1 MNTEL
6 LLTAVLVQVI
16 LTFAVFVALAIRK
29 AKAVKNGDVDLK
41 RAALHNDAWPDYV
54 LLISNNIQNQFQT
67 PVLFYALCFG
77 FILMDAVDSLALG
90 GAWTYVIT
98 RLVHAYVHTT
108 TNFVPVRM
116 RVFTLGMVALI
127 FMAGLLL
134 VRLV

>member
-6 LLTAVLVQVI
+6 LLTAMLVQVM
-16 LTFAVFVALAIRK
+16 LTIAVYVALAIRK

-127 FMAGLLL
+127 FMTGLLL

>member
-6 LLTAVLVQVI
+6 LLTAMLVQVM
-16 LTFAVFVALAIRK
+16 LTIAVYVVLAIRK

-127 FMAGLLL
+127 FMTGLLL

>member
-6 LLTAVLVQVI
+6 LLTAMLVQVM
-16 LTFAVFVALAIRK
+16 LTIAVYVALAIRK
-29 AKAVKNGDVDLK
+29 AKAVKNGDADLK

-127 FMAGLLL
+127 FMTGLLL

>member
-1 MNTEL
+1 MNTDL
-6 LLTAVLVQVI
+6 LLVAVLVQVI
-16 LTFAVFVALAIRK
+16 LTIAVFVVLAIRK
-29 AKAVKNGDVDLK
+29 AKAVKNGEVDLK

-77 FILMDAVDSLALG
+77 FILIDAVDSLALS

>member
-6 LLTAVLVQVI
+6 LLTAMLVQVM
-16 LTFAVFVALAIRK
+16 LTIAVYVALAIRK

>member
-6 LLTAVLVQVI
+6 LLAAVLVQVI
-16 LTFAVFVALAIRK
+16 LTIAVFVALAIRK

-77 FILMDAVDSLALG
+77 FILIDAVDTLALV
-90 GAWTYVIT
+90 GAWVYAVS

-127 FMAGLLL
+127 FMTGLLL

>member
-127 FMAGLLL
+127 FMAVLLL

>member
-6 LLTAVLVQVI
+6 LLAAVLVQVI
-16 LTFAVFVALAIRK
+16 LTIAVFVVLAIRK

-77 FILMDAVDSLALG
+77 FILIDAVDTLALV
-90 GAWTYVIT
+90 GAWVYAVS

-127 FMAGLLL
+127 FMTGLLL